1 MPFDS
6 GEGVPERELEAAV
19 GAVELVGV
27 LSTRAAGELDAAGTD
42 CEELWK
48 R

>member
-1 MPFDS
+1 MPES
-6 GEGVPERELEAAV
+6 GLEAAV

-27 LSTRAAGELDAAGTD
+27 PPTRVAGELDAAGTD
-42 CEELWK
+42 SEELWK